1 MAGLHSAALLE
12 TGMDPLSITTACLS
26 LLSAI
31 STATHLV
38 IDFIVSCREARDD
51 ITAVS
56 RELSDLD
63 ITLHILKHEAEADGL
78 KQLPDDLHQYI
89 RDIMV
94 NCTTVLTDPDALL
107 RECRGTGLD
116 LAAKWAL
123 FGCKEAKKIHASHE
137 VHIRTLSLVVEAT
150 SL

>member
-1 MAGLHSAALLE
+1 
-12 TGMDPLSITTACLS
+12 MDPLSITTGCLS

-63 ITLHILKHEAEADGL
+63 ITLHILKHEAEANEL
-78 KQLPDDLHQYI
+78 KQLPEDLRQYI

-94 NCTTVLTDPDALL
+94 NCTTVLTDLHALL
-107 RECRGTGLD
+107 REYKGTGLD
-116 LAAKWAL
+116 YATKWAL
-123 FGCKEAKKIHASHE
+123 FGCKEANKIRASLE
-137 VHIRTLSLVVEAT
+137 VHKRTLSLVVET
-150 SL
+150 TTL

>member
-1 MAGLHSAALLE
+1 
-12 TGMDPLSITTACLS
+12 MDPLSITTGCLS

-31 STATHLV
+31 STSTRLV

-63 ITLHILKHEAEADGL
+63 ITLHILKHEAEADDL
-78 KQLPDDLHQYI
+78 KRLPKDLRQHI

-94 NCTTVLTDPDALL
+94 NCTAVLTDLDALL
-107 RECRGTGLD
+107 REYQGTGLD
-116 LAAKWAL
+116 HGAKWTL
-123 FGCKEAKKIHASHE
+123 FGCKEAKKIRASLE
-137 VHIRTLSLVVEAT
+137 VHKRTLTLVVEAT
-150 SL
+150 TL